1 MHGNVFV
8 THSLTV
14 SNAILMQLLLKKVM
28 KNALKQLHLTR
39 LPILLKD
46 TILSEPF
53 RP

>member
-1 MHGNVFV
+1 MDFL
-8 THSLTV
+8 SI
-14 SNAILMQLLLKKVM
+14 SNEILIYLLVKKVIE
-28 KNALKQLHLTR
+28 NALLILHLSR